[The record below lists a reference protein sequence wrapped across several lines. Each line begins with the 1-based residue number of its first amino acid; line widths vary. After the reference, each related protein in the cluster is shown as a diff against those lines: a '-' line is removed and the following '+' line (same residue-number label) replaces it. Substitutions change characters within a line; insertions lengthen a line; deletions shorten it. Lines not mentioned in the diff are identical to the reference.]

1 MDVRT
6 PVAGTIVEQ
15 LCKLDDNVEVGRA
28 LFTIDDSGAPA
39 AVAVPAASAPVAAAP
54 TPAATPVAATQVPAS
69 GHRTPLIQFLG
80 KRSLLPVRASPL
92 AQAPAVAAAA
102 AVPIARAEPSG
113 PGVLSFEHVKRV
125 SISKA
130 EIDAINSGLTFL

>member
-6 PVAGTIVEQ
+6 PVAGTVVEQ
-15 LCKLDDNVEVGRA
+15 LCKLDDNVEVGRP

-39 AVAVPAASAPVAAAP
+39 VVTAPAASAPAVMAP
-54 TPAATPVAATQVPAS
+54 TPVAAPAAAAKAPSS

-92 AQAPAVAAAA
+92 AQTPVVAAATTA
-102 AVPIARAEPSG
+102 PIARAEPSG